1 VLYATDFGTSAVN
14 AGWSWPSSVDSYR
27 AFFCTY
33 PTVLR
38 TTRIASLIRKSISM
52 NRTQL
57 PPDYRVKKCSPED
70 MGRMGYPGCFSSV
83 TWSRCG
89 GSAGRRGRS
98 RENHFFLGFEGLWR
112 EVVLDHDRR
121 IERGEVDLLDLLI
134 RSRLR
139 LEDHSSLIRGLE
151 LPRCSLYSLHLVS

>member
-1 VLYATDFGTSAVN
+1 MLTRFLRLTCDIKPNILRHPIWSWLINAAIGKNIVLYATDFGTSAVN

-83 TWSRCG
+83 AWSLCG
-89 GSAGRRGRS
+89 GSAGIEDNWEKATFFGVLRVSGERL
-98 RENHFFLGFEGLWR
+98 HFTIIEG
-112 EVVLDHDRR
+112 
-121 IERGEVDLLDLLI
+121 
-134 RSRLR
+134 
-139 LEDHSSLIRGLE
+139 
-151 LPRCSLYSLHLVS
+151 